1 MRFGSDRRNNTV
13 LEAGDRLNYL
23 AYLFS
28 NRNVFLSN
36 LDLKIGLDNHVQSIL
51 GNRTYLPV

>member
-36 LDLKIGLDNHVQSIL
+36 LDLKVGLDIHVQSIL